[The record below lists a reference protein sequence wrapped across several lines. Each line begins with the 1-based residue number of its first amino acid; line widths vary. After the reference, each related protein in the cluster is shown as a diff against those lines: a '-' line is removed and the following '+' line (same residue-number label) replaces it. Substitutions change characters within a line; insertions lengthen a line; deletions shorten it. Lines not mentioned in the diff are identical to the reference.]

1 GASPAFVDDADAA
14 GLGFTFDNGIDPL
27 RQLPETMS
35 GGVGVLDFD
44 GDGWLDVYCVQGGPF
59 LPDPGK
65 PTGGDRLFRNK
76 RDGTFEDATER
87 SGIAAMTRG
96 YGHGVA
102 VGDFDNDGRPDLFIT
117 RWDAY
122 ALYRNKGDGRFED
135 ATAKAGLDGPRDWP
149 TSAAF
154 ADLDGD
160 GDLDLY
166 VAHYLV
172 WDVANPQICLDPKG
186 QHPVFC
192 GPPKFRSRPDHLFRN
207 DGGRFVDVTAE
218 AGIVDTHGQGLG
230 VLASDLDGDGKV
242 DIFVSNDQSANFLFR
257 NRGGMRFEEVGEVS
271 GVGSSSDGQ
280 YKANMGIACG
290 DQDGDGRPDLAVTEF
305 YNEGTTLYR
314 NLGDGAFADHS
325 AGAGLLVATRYLL
338 GFGTAFL
345 DFDADGY
352 LDLATTNGHV
362 DDFRPAEPYMMP
374 SQLLAGTPKGKLVD
388 VTAGAGAAWQVPRLG
403 RGLAAADLDND
414 GRVDLLVLAQN
425 QPLAY
430 HHNKTEGGH
439 RLTIRLEGTTSNRD
453 AVGARVVVT
462 AGGRAR
468 TAWRFGGGSYQSAS
482 DPRLHFGLSRIDR
495 AERIEV
501 T

>member
-1 GASPAFVDDADAA
+1 MG
-14 GLGFTFDNGIDPL
+14 GLLTTTWP
-27 RQLPETMS
+27 
-35 GGVGVLDFD
+35 
-44 GDGWLDVYCVQGGPF
+44 C
-59 LPDPGK
+59 
-65 PTGGDRLFRNK
+65 
-76 RDGTFEDATER
+76 
-87 SGIAAMTRG
+87 
-96 YGHGVA
+96 
-102 VGDFDNDGRPDLFIT
+102 PDLFVT
-117 RWDAY
+117 RWDACN
-122 ALYRNKGDGRFED
+122 LYRNKGDGTFED

-166 VAHYLV
+166 VAHYLE
-172 WDVANPQICLDPKG
+172 WDVANPGSASTREG
-186 QHPVFC
+186 QVTPVFC

-218 AGIVDTHGQGLG
+218 AGIADTHGQRAPGS
-230 VLASDLDGDGKV
+230 VACDFDGDEKL
-242 DIFVSNDQSANFLFR
+242 DLFVSNDQSASHLFR
-257 NRGGMRFEEVGEVS
+257 NLGGMRFEEVGEIS

-374 SQLLAGTPKGKLVD
+374 SQLLAGTPKGKFVD
-388 VTAGAGAAWQVPRLG
+388 VTSGAGAAWQVPRLG
-403 RGLAAADLDND
+403 RGLASGDIDND
-414 GRVDLLVLAQN
+414 GRVDLVILSQN

-430 HHNKTEGGH
+430 FHNKTRGGH
-439 RLTIRLEGTTSNRD
+439 YLTLRLEGTASNRD
-453 AVGARVVVT
+453 AVGARVTVT
-462 AGGRAR
+462 AGGRSQ

-482 DPRLHFGLSRIDR
+482 DPRLHFGLGQAARA
-495 AERIEV
+495 AERVEV
-501 T
+501 TWPSGQVEKFDDLAADAGYLIREGFGPGRTAGRVRTMNSVSRVAQDSRSVR